1 MSPDA
6 TGVVA
11 RLPGAPPPAAMA
23 SGDAEQAPRVQ
34 IPSPPRIN
42 YDPVKLRENLRLAID
57 HLNEQLASS
66 GRSLGF
72 SMDSVINYPVVTVR
86 RIDTG
91 EVIRQI
97 PSEAVVKAAHT
108 IETLKGLLY
117 DATS

>member
-1 MSPDA
+1 
-6 TGVVA
+6 
-11 RLPGAPPPAAMA
+11 
-23 SGDAEQAPRVQ
+23 
-34 IPSPPRIN
+34 
-42 YDPVKLRENLRLAID
+42 
-57 HLNEQLASS
+57 
-66 GRSLGF
+66 
-72 SMDSVINYPVVTVR
+72 MDSVINYPVVTVR